1 MQDIVV
7 GGATIHKID
16 SVLTIPTNASTTAT
30 VAGLTGIVGALT
42 SAGLVETID
51 TEPNITVFIPSNEA
65 FEAIADTVAG
75 LTTEQLQQVLLK
87 HIVQGAVI
95 YSPSIPAGETVVE
108 SALGEHLTIT
118 NKDGTIIVNDAT
130 VISADILLSNGV
142 GHLIDR

>member
-1 MQDIVV
+1 M
-7 GGATIHKID
+7 
-16 SVLTIPTNASTTAT
+16 
-30 VAGLTGIVGALT
+30 GALT
-42 SAGLVETID
+42 SAGSVEFFD
-51 TEPNITVFIPSNEA
+51 TEPDVTVFIPSNEA

-87 HIVQGAVI
+87 HIVTGAVV

-118 NKDGTIIVNDAT
+118 NTDGAITVNDAN

>member
-30 VAGLTGIVGALT
+30 AAGLTGIVGALT
-42 SAGLVETID
+42 AAGEVEFFD
-51 TEPNITVFIPSNEA
+51 TEPDVTIFIPFNEA
-65 FEAIADTVAG
+65 FEAIADTVAS
-75 LTTEQLQQVLLK
+75 LNTEQLQQVLLK
-87 HIVQGAVI
+87 HIVQGAVV
-95 YSPSIPAGETVVE
+95 YSPSIPAGDTVVE
-108 SALGEHLTIT
+108 SALGEHLNIT
-118 NKDGTIIVNDAT
+118 NTDGTITVNDAT